1 MPYIISVKDCLKV
14 NKVYYI
20 LFSVMVLLVA
30 CEIKLKPNEELGDVT
45 SRVEVQ
51 RYDRLQSRY
60 LTTGDF
66 SALQQMNIEFPM
78 ETRTLVEDVLRLG
91 EVNDPEI
98 NSKFLNFYQDTIL
111 QSIIA
116 DAESQ
121 YANMK
126 DINRQFDKAFTKLSK
141 WLPKVSTPVI
151 YAQIGALD
159 QSIVIGDSSIGVSLD
174 KYLGADYPLY
184 RKYYTP
190 QQRASMQRDHI
201 VPDALCFYILSKYPL
216 QYHDSCNQT
225 ERDTHMGKVM
235 WVVNKVMG
243 KKVFDTRYVTLT
255 EAYMKKNSKLT
266 AEQLLSQ
273 P

>member
-1 MPYIISVKDCLKV
+1 M
-14 NKVYYI
+14 
-20 LFSVMVLLVA
+20 
-30 CEIKLKPNEELGDVT
+30 
-45 SRVEVQ
+45 
-51 RYDRLQSRY
+51 
-60 LTTGDF
+60 
-66 SALQQMNIEFPM
+66 
-78 ETRTLVEDVLRLG
+78 
-91 EVNDPEI
+91 
-98 NSKFLNFYQDTIL
+98 
-111 QSIIA
+111 
-116 DAESQ
+116 
-121 YANMK
+121 
-126 DINRQFDKAFTKLSK
+126 
-141 WLPKVSTPVI
+141 
-151 YAQIGALD
+151 
-159 QSIVIGDSSIGVSLD
+159 SLD